1 MELRMLGEVAV
12 REGTLPIY
20 SAEVPTRQVL
30 ALLMAAADRA
40 VPAYAL
46 ADELWP
52 QGLPDGAQDALDH
65 HIGRLRAVIGA
76 ASQAAGSERPAEQVL
91 ASVPGGYRLDTGG
104 GSSDLRT
111 FERLTGAGYRAME
124 AGDLHLAGR
133 RLREALALWTGA
145 PLSGVP
151 HGPQL
156 QAHAARLT
164 LSWQRAV
171 DRWIDAEL
179 RLGRWRELC
188 FDLAQVLTRYCPD
201 TPPYARLKADLDHR
215 GQDRDVIRDYLRGR
229 RETRTAPVR
238 PLPGLVPDRREPG
251 RRSHCA
257 GLEAGTLPR
266 VPLGDLQSA

>member
-1 MELRMLGEVAV
+1 M
-12 REGTLPIY
+12 
-20 SAEVPTRQVL
+20 PTRQVL

-145 PLSGVP
+145 PLAGVP

>member
-1 MELRMLGEVAV
+1 MLGEVAV
-12 REGTLPIY
+12 QEGTLPIY
-20 SAEVPTRQVL
+20 SAEVQTRQVL
-30 ALLMAAADRA
+30 ALLVAAADRV

-52 QGLPDGAQDALDH
+52 QGPPDRAQDALEH

-76 ASQAAGSERPAEQVL
+76 VSQAAGSERPAEHVL

-124 AGDLHLAGR
+124 AGDLHLAGL

-156 QAHAARLT
+156 HAHAARLT
-164 LSWQRAV
+164 RSWQRAV

-188 FDLAQVLTRYCPD
+188 VDLTQVLTRYCPA
-201 TPPYARLKADLDHR
+201 TLLYARLKADLDHR
-215 GQDRDVIRDYLRGR
+215 GQDRDVIRDHLRRR
-229 RETRTAPVR
+229 RETRTAPLR
-238 PLPGLVPDRREPG
+238 PLPGLVPVPREPG
-251 RRSHCA
+251 RRAHCA
-257 GLEAGTLPR
+257 DVGLGTLPR
-266 VPLGDLQSA
+266 IPLGDLQSA